1 MIAYAGGA
9 RLNFLL
15 AHDLFRKPV
24 ATPKQVR
31 GRLFG
36 IMRRC
41 RSGDDQVHGLRAFAL
56 LVRFNIEADAL
67 SLVQALESGLF
78 HGGDVDEHIACA
90 IVRLD
95 EAVAALAI
103 EKLHDSSLR
112 HRETPLPHCSAAG
125 PTHSGSAGHSR
136 TGKAS
141 AANGLS
147 HSAGLRNSGG
157 GTSLPMMELH
167 TN

>member
-112 HRETPLPHCSAAG
+112 HRETPLPALLRRRPHAQRLG
-125 PTHSGSAGHSR
+125 R
-136 TGKAS
+136 TFTYGKAS

-167 TN
+167 